1 MENNLKPIKFE
12 DSGKLLRILDSIEYS
27 PLAAWINV
35 SGTVPKTTITPES
48 ALENL
53 HKKYEQLLQEFPT
66 LRLKI
71 VDIDG
76 KKYYKYADN
85 EEIQFNNLIKIV
97 KGITPLQDGL
107 SEWFE
112 IDKAPLWRLELSE
125 TENEKTKI
133 RLKICHGIIDGRGAF
148 DVLDL
153 FYCLALDKPFTERL
167 NNFRNQPAIY
177 DFGKKS
183 WYTEEIIKK
192 GFVEPEINFKALQ
205 VELNP
210 PIARPSHVIH
220 PQWDV
225 PYGPI
230 SSFCRKYGVTP
241 QAIVMAIQNEAL
253 RAYHKGKIDNI
264 PLILFCPVDNRKYPY
279 STELFKKALFFY
291 HIGNIYPIVYKKD
304 DILENIL
311 HCYKEFKEAYNT
323 KEACISGYSSCIMM
337 DENGKY
343 VNNFTKPLDPSRNNY
358 TYASHLGLVG
368 EGLDD
373 LNFSNQIAVY
383 DDFYFLNFYGFH
395 NKKTFY
401 FSINGPYNCP
411 KEFFQMYK
419 DTSMKYYDFIVKNIE
434 GKN

>member
-1 MENNLKPIKFE
+1 MENNFKPIKFE

-71 VDIDG
+71 VEIDG

-112 IDKAPLWRLELSE
+112 IDKAPVWRLELSE
-125 TENEKTKI
+125 TENAKTKI

-210 PIARPSHVIH
+210 PITRPSHVIH

-230 SSFCRKYGVTP
+230 SSFCRKYGVTA

-253 RAYHKGKIDNI
+253 RAFHKGKIDNI

-304 DILENIL
+304 DI
-311 HCYKEFKEAYNT
+311 YFR
-323 KEACISGYSSCIMM
+323 
-337 DENGKY
+337 KY
-343 VNNFTKPLDPSRNNY
+343 FTL
-358 TYASHLGLVG
+358 L
-368 EGLDD
+368 
-373 LNFSNQIAVY
+373 
-383 DDFYFLNFYGFH
+383 
-395 NKKTFY
+395 
-401 FSINGPYNCP
+401 
-411 KEFFQMYK
+411 
-419 DTSMKYYDFIVKNIE
+419 
-434 GKN
+434 

>member
-1 MENNLKPIKFE
+1 MENDTKIIKFE
-12 DSGKLLRILDSIEYS
+12 DSGKLLRTLDSTEKG

-35 SGTVPKTTITPES
+35 SGTVPKAIITPEQ
-48 ALENL
+48 ALENIS
-53 HKKYEQLLQEFPT
+53 KKYEQLLKEFPT

-71 VDIDG
+71 VIIDG
-76 KKYYKYADN
+76 KYYYKYAEN

-97 KGITPLQDGL
+97 EGITPLQDGL

-153 FYCLALDKPFTERL
+153 FYYLALDKPFTERL
-167 NNFRNQPAIY
+167 NNFRNQPPIY

-192 GFVEPEINFKALQ
+192 GFVEPEIYFKVLQ
-205 VELNP
+205 IELNP
-210 PIARPSHVIH
+210 PITRPSHVIH
-220 PQWDV
+220 PQWEV
-225 PYGPI
+225 PYAPI
-230 SSFCRKYGVTP
+230 SSFCRKHSVTA

-253 RAYHKGKIDNI
+253 LAYHKGKFDDI

-279 STELFKKALFFY
+279 ATELFKKALFFY
-291 HIGNIYPIVYKKD
+291 HIGNIFPIVYKKYN
-304 DILENIL
+304 ILENIL
-311 HCYKEFKEAYNT
+311 HCSKQFKEAYNT
-323 KEACISGYSSCIMM
+323 MDACISGYSCSIMM

-358 TYASHLGLVG
+358 TFASHLGLVG
-368 EGLDD
+368 EGMDN

-383 DDFYFLNFYGFH
+383 DNFYYLNFYGFH

-411 KEFFQMYK
+411 KEFFQIYK
-419 DTSMKYYDFIVKNIE
+419 YTSMKYYNFIAKNVDVK
-434 GKN
+434 